1 MLKLER
7 ISDQLG
13 TRIRMSGQ
21 LRSDE
26 LGQAMAEVKCGRAVA
41 LDLEEVELVDL
52 EGVRFLNECEAQDIA
67 VLKCSPYI
75 REWML
80 RERAKEK

>member
-26 LGQAMAEVKCGRAVA
+26 LGQAMAEVKCDPHRTAEGGWGVAGTAFGQQEFKALAEKARA
-41 LDLEEVELVDL
+41 
-52 EGVRFLNECEAQDIA
+52 
-67 VLKCSPYI
+67 KS
-75 REWML
+75 L
-80 RERAKEK
+80 REER